1 LGAAVLKRVSIAAAA
16 AIVALVAFGGV
27 AYADTGATTTSLLG
41 PDYFATIIQQFGYVM
56 SNLGL

>member
-1 LGAAVLKRVSIAAAA
+1 MLKRVSIAAAA